1 MKGFALPLDSSP
13 FRALS
18 WTGLIPLVAS
28 GGVVVFPQA
37 AKAAEASDTTNRMKD
52 SPLQNSA
59 RESGTLDPQEKSQV
73 GKALNTPSR
82 KPKLGT
88 KEMAL
93 GVGAGVLLPLPRP
106 SISLSFSALSKTWAT
121 SIRATGSYTQLSSS
135 FESAVK
141 DSEYSKKIQKTDAYL
156 WDVELAVPEL
166 SLNLPLNTYVAATP
180 TLRTSRCVSN
190 FITIAGEP
198 LVFSGWAIAAG
209 GAAKAGYR
217 HSLIANNLSIEFFGG
232 LNWPLWS
239 YGATDLV
246 YVRQGTGGVET
257 FSDTDLVSMLDSLQP
272 YLQNLSNHP
281 TTQVGVSAAWRF

>member
-1 MKGFALPLDSSP
+1 MKGFALPVDSSP

-18 WTGLIPLVAS
+18 WAGLIPLVAS
-28 GGVVVFPQA
+28 GVVVVFPRA
-37 AKAAEASDTTNRMKD
+37 ATAADAGDTSNRSKD

-59 RESGTLDPQEKSQV
+59 RGGGTLDPKEKSQPV
-73 GKALNTPSR
+73 KTLNTSGSR
-82 KPKLGT
+82 PKIGT
-88 KEMAL
+88 KEMEL
-93 GVGAGVLLPLPRP
+93 GVGAGLLLPLPRP
-106 SISLSFSALSKTWAT
+106 SISLSFSALSKTWA
-121 SIRATGSYTQLSSS
+121 IALRATGSYTQLSAS
-135 FESAVK
+135 FENAVK
-141 DSEYSKKIQKTDAYL
+141 ESEYSKKIQKTDAYL
-156 WDVELAVPEL
+156 WDLELAVPEL

-190 FITIAGEP
+190 FTTLAGEP
-198 LVFSGWAIAAG
+198 LVFSGWALAAG

-217 HSLIANNLSIEFFGG
+217 HNLIANTLSIEFFGG

-272 YLQNLSNHP
+272 YLQNLSNQP
-281 TTQVGVSAAWRF
+281 TTHVGVSAAWRF